1 MMMMIMVMSIL
12 CRKYQSAAAGKLYY
26 KQTTVVMVIMMV
38 MSLCRKYQSAAAAC
52 GKAVLQ
58 PDNRGDDDNDDDGD
72 VVV

>member
-1 MMMMIMVMSIL
+1 
-12 CRKYQSAAAGKLYY
+12 
-26 KQTTVVMVIMMV
+26 MMV